1 MRKSETTER
10 RRSERP
16 PIRAGWVL
24 LPLLALAAS
33 GCGDTGSEPESRV
46 TLSISTTASGQ
57 RAPASRLATGDGDGE
72 ASRGVEAPP
81 RRSAGVSGAVTSQD
95 TAGNTVTVESVFLVV
110 GSIEVRP
117 GGADSCGSD
126 GACVR
131 VADQALLLPIPLDNS
146 VHTVNPAGRLEPV
159 AYEGMRLQL
168 RTAEESDGA
177 VVDSFPQ
184 LEGAS
189 MLLEGTYND
198 SSFALAAGSDS
209 PVVLDLSPPLDLSGG
224 PASANVTIMA
234 ESRSWFFS
242 DEGVLMDPAS
252 PGAGEQV
259 ADNVV
264 ESLSAFPDR
273 DADGSPDGAGPVGG

>member
-1 MRKSETTER
+1 MSTRMCETTAGR
-10 RRSERP
+10 HGMP
-16 PIRAGWVL
+16 PIRAGWLL
-24 LPLLALAAS
+24 LPMLALAAS
-33 GCGDTGSEPESRV
+33 GCGDSGSEPESLV

-57 RAPASRLATGDGDGE
+57 RAPASRLAAGDGDGGTPRVD
-72 ASRGVEAPP
+72 ASP
-81 RRSAGVSGAVTSQD
+81 RRSAGVSPVVSAQD

-110 GSIEVRP
+110 GSVEIRP
-117 GGADSCGSD
+117 AGIDSCESD
-126 GACVR
+126 GDCVR

-159 AYEGMRLQL
+159 EYGGIRLRL
-168 RTAEESDGA
+168 RTAEASDGA

-224 PASANVTIMA
+224 PAAANVTIMA

-252 PGAGEQV
+252 SGTADQV
-259 ADNVV
+259 ADNVA
-264 ESLSAFPDR
+264 ESLTAYPDR
-273 DADGSPDGAGPVGG
+273 DADGSPDGTGPVGG